1 MIRRPPRSTL
11 FPYTTLFRSLGEAV
25 AVRLEPAG
33 DLEEIAVGV
42 AQIDR
47 LDRAERAR
55 PLDGPLE
62 QRDAVLGET
71 PDPRLERLVRQE
83 AEVARSGGRPLRL
96 RLELLPGPVQVDL
109 LRSEPE
115 REPSP
120 PEGHHHHTEDP
131 AVEIAPRRRVA
142 DGQDQGGPAVEPQP

>member
-1 MIRRPPRSTL
+1 M
-11 FPYTTLFRSLGEAV
+11 GEVV
-25 AVRLEPAG
+25 AVRLEPTG

-83 AEVARSGGRPLRL
+83 AEIARSGGWPLRL
-96 RLELLPGPVQVDL
+96 RLELLPRPVQVGL
-109 LRSEPE
+109 LRSEPQ
-115 REPSP
+115 REPSL
-120 PEGHHHHTEDP
+120 PEGHHLPPQDP
-131 AVEIAPRRRVA
+131 AGESARR
-142 DGQDQGGPAVEPQP
+142 P